1 MDFQTETESI
11 NRVLEEVTPP
21 DGVSQGD
28 SPAGDSLSGDSPA
41 GDGLQ
46 GVEGQPQVRDPE
58 RFTGHR
64 VRLQVFEGPLDLLL
78 YLIRAHR
85 YDICDIAIAD
95 VTLQFIEFIR
105 LMDEMDLEYAGDFMV
120 TAATLM
126 QIKSRMLLPQH
137 QSENEDEMDD
147 DSKNDPRKEL
157 VDRLLEYQRY
167 QEAADTLKELRDE
180 RAQMWTR
187 PPISPE
193 LAEALASRA
202 DAAIDDAA
210 KTPEDEGAMLLQ
222 DISTFDLLRA
232 LQKVLDR
239 VAERPVTTIRREP
252 FTLAERVRDVLRRIS
267 SSAEGLTFGD
277 LCDDCGTRLEVVI
290 TFLSVLE
297 LIARKRI
304 VVQQE
309 TLFDEIL
316 VKTRPQP
323 A

>member
-1 MDFQTETESI
+1 
-11 NRVLEEVTPP
+11 
-21 DGVSQGD
+21 
-28 SPAGDSLSGDSPA
+28 
-41 GDGLQ
+41 
-46 GVEGQPQVRDPE
+46 
-58 RFTGHR
+58 
-64 VRLQVFEGPLDLLL
+64 
-78 YLIRAHR
+78 
-85 YDICDIAIAD
+85 
-95 VTLQFIEFIR
+95 
-105 LMDEMDLEYAGDFMV
+105 MDELDLEYAGDFMV

-147 DSKNDPRKEL
+147 DAKNDPRKEL

-167 QEAADTLKELRDE
+167 QEAADTLKELREE

-193 LAEALASRA
+193 LAEALAARA
-202 DAAIDDAA
+202 DAVVDEA

-267 SSAEGLTFGD
+267 NSAQGLTFGD
-277 LCDDCGTRLEVVI
+277 LCEDCNTRLEVVI

-316 VKTRPQP
+316 VQARPQP